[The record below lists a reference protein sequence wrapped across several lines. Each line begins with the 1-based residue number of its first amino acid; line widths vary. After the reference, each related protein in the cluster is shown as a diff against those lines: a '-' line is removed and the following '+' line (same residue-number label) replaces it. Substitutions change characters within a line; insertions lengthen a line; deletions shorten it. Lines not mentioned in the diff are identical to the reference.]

1 MQSNHWTKF
10 ITACIAVL
18 GIVIGWQLVEPQQAS
33 ADEPTYT
40 FATNNTF
47 EPFEI
52 QDSKGGYSG
61 KNPGI
66 EIEILKKI
74 AKHEHFKY
82 ELKPMSFNG
91 DLQALESGQVDAVI
105 AGMSVTDERKQKYDF
120 STPYYTDG
128 VVMAV
133 AKNSKITS
141 MKQLKGKTVS
151 AKSGTSAALFLKKNQ
166 KKYGYKIKYFDSSN
180 TMWNDVK
187 IGNTAATFDDG
198 PVLQYGIKQGVPLKI
213 VTKKPIDAQPVA
225 VGFQKGKNLDLQKKI
240 NDGIEWLNKTGQ
252 MKQIINKYTKGNKTS
267 KNTAADRT
275 ILGLLK
281 TNRAA
286 LLRGLWM
293 TIELTV
299 VGSICAMVF
308 GLLLGIMG
316 ITDGKLWSSISS
328 IIIYIFRGIPMIVL
342 AFFIY
347 IGLPA
352 VIGQKIPLFV
362 AGVLTL
368 MLDEGAYV
376 GAIVK
381 GGFQAVDRGQWEAA
395 RSLGLPYYKALV
407 KVVAPQGIKIMVPS
421 LVNQLIITL
430 KDTSILSAIGVME
443 LTQTGTV
450 IISRN
455 LEGFKMW
462 LIIATMYVII
472 ITVLTWL
479 SNYVQ
484 RKMR

>member
-1 MQSNHWTKF
+1 MQK
-10 ITACIAVL
+10 
-18 GIVIGWQLVEPQQAS
+18 
-33 ADEPTYT
+33 
-40 FATNNTF
+40 
-47 EPFEI
+47 
-52 QDSKGGYSG
+52 
-61 KNPGI
+61 
-66 EIEILKKI
+66 
-74 AKHEHFKY
+74 
-82 ELKPMSFNG
+82 
-91 DLQALESGQVDAVI
+91 
-105 AGMSVTDERKQKYDF
+105 
-120 STPYYTDG
+120 
-128 VVMAV
+128 
-133 AKNSKITS
+133 
-141 MKQLKGKTVS
+141 
-151 AKSGTSAALFLKKNQ
+151 
-166 KKYGYKIKYFDSSN
+166 
-180 TMWNDVK
+180 
-187 IGNTAATFDDG
+187 
-198 PVLQYGIKQGVPLKI
+198 
-213 VTKKPIDAQPVA
+213 
-225 VGFQKGKNLDLQKKI
+225 
-240 NDGIEWLNKTGQ
+240 
-252 MKQIINKYTKGNKTS
+252 IINKYTKGSATKTDS
-267 KNTAADRT
+267 ASQRT
-275 ILGLLK
+275 IW
-281 TNRAA
+281 A
-286 LLRGLWM
+286 LIKNNAGALADGLWM

-308 GLLLGIMG
+308 GLLLGVMG